1 MAEFYFQIETKYGRF
16 SDAIW
21 FPDDAPMSIDEIE
34 AEKQRRVAN
43 WIAHI
48 ETPAETT
55 EETTE
60 EPVVP
65 EEPLPEPEA

>member
-1 MAEFYFQIETKYGRF
+1 MAKIDFQVETKYGVYG
-16 SDAIW
+16 DAI
-21 FPDDAPMSIDEIE
+21 FVPDDAPMSIDEIE

-48 ETPAETT
+48 ETPAV
-55 EETTE
+55 E
-60 EPVVP
+60 EPVAP

>member
-16 SDAIW
+16 SDTIW
-21 FPDDAPMSIDEIE
+21 FPDDAPMTDEEIE

-43 WIAHI
+43 WIALI
-48 ETPAETT
+48 EAPFQD
-55 EETTE
+55 
-60 EPVVP
+60 PVTP